1 MPPKQKLSRGWT
13 RVVMRRAMASCLPKE
28 IQWRNSKTDLS
39 HNFVRSL
46 LLERAS
52 LEKLVANTPK
62 TIEKYVIVPALQKA
76 YCRFVSHGER
86 VDAGTVWSMVVLTL
100 WLRQTK
106 LTP

>member
-1 MPPKQKLSRGWT
+1 
-13 RVVMRRAMASCLPKE
+13 
-28 IQWRNSKTDLS
+28 
-39 HNFVRSL
+39 L

-62 TIEKYVIVPALQKA
+62 TIEKYVTVPALQKA

-86 VDAGTVWSMVVLTL
+86 VGAATVWSMAILAL